1 MKTRKFL
8 LAATAAMTA
17 LLFGLTSCE
26 DKGGNGG
33 LTLSPNYV
41 TVAPGET
48 ETVTLNSDGV
58 AVDAAS
64 VTWTSNNT
72 DIFTIENGVITGVAV
87 GHGTFTATYNN
98 QSVTGDVEVSEV
110 APTVPSI
117 TPVEGGI
124 TIAIYIPEG
133 SDCNGLP
140 LWGGDTSVPTEW
152 KGMSMTAVE
161 GAENWFKVDFPSV
174 SSAQGK
180 PLARPEDYTDG
191 DELGNWPTQ
200 IGEYEI
206 LQGSD
211 ICTRS
216 GDNFVIEGTGLV
228 AMWVKTWQENPC
240 ATYSDYTFYIK
251 VPECTPDGVTKVNVT
266 GSFKDSEGNTW
277 STGDYFDIVDGVATV
292 TINGQDG
299 MEWKVRLSD
308 NWDAKDQAVECSTD
322 DQGVTSIQAWPNKKL
337 GESKGETFTV
347 AGWGDTNVALE
358 GCLTD
363 CAVTS
368 VTPAEPAE

>member
-33 LTLSPNYV
+33 LTLEPNYV
-41 TVAPGET
+41 SVAPGGT
-48 ETVTLNSDGV
+48 ENVTLKSDGV

-64 VTWTSNNT
+64 VTWTSNNP
-72 DIFTIENGVITGVAV
+72 DIFTIENGVITGVKV
-87 GHGTFTATYNN
+87 GNGTFTATYND
-98 QSVTGDVEVSEV
+98 QSVTGDVVV
-110 APTVPSI
+110 AEDAPVVPAI
-117 TPVEGGI
+117 EPVAGGI
-124 TIAIYIPEG
+124 TIAIYIPAG

-140 LWGGDTSVPTEW
+140 LWGGDTSVPTAW
-152 KGMSMTAVE
+152 QGMSMTAVE

-180 PLARPEDYTDG
+180 PLARPKGYTDG

-216 GDNFVIEGTGLV
+216 GDNFVIKGTGLV

-240 ATYSDYTFYIK
+240 ATYREYTFTL
-251 VPECTPDGVTKVNVT
+251 VLPECTPEGTETVYVC
-266 GSFKDSEGNTW
+266 GSFPDADGKTW
-277 STGDYFDIVDGVATV
+277 AKGTGFPVVDGKATV
-292 TINGQDG
+292 TLTGQDN
-299 MEWKVRLSD
+299 MTFKARLSADTWDQVEKTLDTTNGCVAEID
-308 NWDAKDQAVECSTD
+308 NRTFGASEGQEIQIEGWN
-322 DQGVTSIQAWPNKKL
+322 GV
-337 GESKGETFTV
+337 
-347 AGWGDTNVALE
+347 E
-358 GCLTD
+358 GCFEGYEL
-363 CAVTS
+363 C
-368 VTPAEPAE
+368 PEE